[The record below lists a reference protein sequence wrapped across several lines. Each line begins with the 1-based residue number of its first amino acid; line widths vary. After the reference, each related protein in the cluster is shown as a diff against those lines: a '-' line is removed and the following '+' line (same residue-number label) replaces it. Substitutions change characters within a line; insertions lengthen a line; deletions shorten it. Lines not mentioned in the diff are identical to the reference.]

1 MNGKKDHDFIIFC
14 RFTTSS
20 YAKILGASGMN
31 AKDKPARKKGK
42 NVANIQL
49 I

>member
-1 MNGKKDHDFIIFC
+1 MVKDHDFIIFC

-31 AKDKPARKKGK
+31 AKDKPARKRK

>member
-1 MNGKKDHDFIIFC
+1 MVKKTTILLYFVVL
-14 RFTTSS
+14 TTSS